1 MKMKDLRDKVVVI
14 TGAGSGIGRALAY
27 RLRMEK
33 AVLALADIDMEGL
46 QITKQLIQADFG
58 DDSARLYPVDVAQR
72 EQVSDF
78 AQQVI
83 RDFGRVDLVI
93 NNAGVS
99 SSGRVHELTY
109 ETLEWTIDINLWGV
123 IHGTKAFLPHLMER
137 PEAGIVNVS
146 SVYGLLGIPGQ
157 AAYCTSK
164 FAVRGFTESLRQE
177 LSHTNI
183 FVTLVFPGGVKTN
196 IAKNSRTDYQID
208 EAAYQRGLQ
217 QFETTLKTQPET
229 AAEEIISGIKHKSPR
244 VLIGKD
250 ARQIDRLARFN
261 PNSYDKVIEKHM
273 EIKNTL

>member
-1 MKMKDLRDKVVVI
+1 MMKDLQDKVVVL

-27 RLRMEK
+27 RLSMDK

-46 QITKQLIQADFG
+46 HLTKRLIQADFA
-58 DDSARLYPVDVAQR
+58 DDSARLYRVDVAQR
-72 EQVSDF
+72 EQVSEF
-78 AQQVI
+78 AQKVI
-83 RDFGRVDLVI
+83 QDFGRVDLVI

-109 ETLEWTIDINLWGV
+109 DTLEWTIDINLWGV

-177 LSHTNI
+177 LSGTNV

-208 EAAYQRGLQ
+208 EATYQKGLQ
-217 QFETTLKTQPET
+217 QFETALKTQPET
-229 AAEEIISGIKHKSPR
+229 AAGAILLGIKNKSAR

-250 ARQIDRLARFN
+250 ARQIDRLARFC
-261 PNSYDKVIEKHM
+261 PNSYDKVIAKHM
-273 EIKNTL
+273 ETKIP

>member
-1 MKMKDLRDKVVVI
+1 MKDLDDKVVVL

-27 RLRMEK
+27 RLSMEK

-46 QITKQLIQADFG
+46 QITKQLIQADLG
-58 DDSARLYPVDVAQR
+58 EDSARLYRVDVAQR
-72 EQVSDF
+72 EQVTEF
-78 AQQVI
+78 AQKVI

-109 ETLEWTIDINLWGV
+109 DTLEWTIDINLWGV

-137 PEAGIVNVS
+137 PEAGIVNIS

-177 LSHTNI
+177 LSGTNI
-183 FVTLVFPGGVKTN
+183 FVTLVFPGGVKTS

-208 EAAYQRGLQ
+208 EATYQKGLQ

-229 AAEEIISGIKHKSPR
+229 AAEAIISGIKHKSPR
-244 VLIGKD
+244 VLIGRD
-250 ARQIDRLARFN
+250 ARQIDRLARFC
-261 PNSYDKVIEKHM
+261 PNSYDKVIAKHFPQ
-273 EIKNTL
+273 